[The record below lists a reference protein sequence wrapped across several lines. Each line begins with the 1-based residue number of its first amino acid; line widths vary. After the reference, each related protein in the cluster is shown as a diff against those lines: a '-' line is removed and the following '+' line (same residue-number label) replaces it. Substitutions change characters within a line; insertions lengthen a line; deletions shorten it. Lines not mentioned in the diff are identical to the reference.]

1 MMDDMSDEFSSNGE
15 KTLHGQFKW
24 DVTKAFLKIEMEY
37 EQKKLFPKRYVTG
50 FKSLDQIIRFYPEE
64 LIFVTGEPGVGKTAF
79 VCSLACHKS
88 LIDPSNQETIL
99 YFTHKDSR
107 MVLTTRMFAALGKV
121 PVSDV
126 IEGINGSQWPN
137 MARACG
143 MLEMLNVTIVDFSC
157 NIEEI
162 EATVIEVMEKT
173 KIRLVII
180 DDFQLIKSSKGAADE
195 FRERELVD
203 ITVGLKKMASNAQ
216 VPVFIVVPSNTNGGL
231 IFDRS
236 TRKHSSSKSWL
247 FESAAD
253 KILCIHRSE
262 FHAKEKTDQEIAEVV
277 VLKNNAGW
285 TGKAELAF
293 LGPSL
298 CFEDLGSIASTALR
312 KIQQIISQELHGSGN
327 DTIYPDK
334 VKDEVLDLVDE
345 NDSVIDRK
353 KRSDIYAEGRTNF
366 RVVNL
371 FIINSHGEIW
381 FPRRTAHKRIFP
393 LCLDMSMGG
402 HVESGETYE
411 IALRRE
417 LLEELN
423 MDTNKVICRFLG
435 HLTPERDNV
444 SAFMQV
450 YEIQSDEVPDYNR
463 NDFVEYYWLT
473 PKDFCK
479 RMAQGEMA
487 KGDLPKLVNRFY
499 GSRH

>member
-1 MMDDMSDEFSSNGE
+1 MS
-15 KTLHGQFKW
+15 
-24 DVTKAFLKIEMEY
+24 I
-37 EQKKLFPKRYVTG
+37 
-50 FKSLDQIIRFYPEE
+50 
-64 LIFVTGEPGVGKTAF
+64 
-79 VCSLACHKS
+79 
-88 LIDPSNQETIL
+88 
-99 YFTHKDSR
+99 
-107 MVLTTRMFAALGKV
+107 
-121 PVSDV
+121 
-126 IEGINGSQWPN
+126 GI
-137 MARACG
+137 
-143 MLEMLNVTIVDFSC
+143 
-157 NIEEI
+157 
-162 EATVIEVMEKT
+162 
-173 KIRLVII
+173 
-180 DDFQLIKSSKGAADE
+180 
-195 FRERELVD
+195 
-203 ITVGLKKMASNAQ
+203 
-216 VPVFIVVPSNTNGGL
+216 
-231 IFDRS
+231 
-236 TRKHSSSKSWL
+236 
-247 FESAAD
+247 
-253 KILCIHRSE
+253 
-262 FHAKEKTDQEIAEVV
+262 
-277 VLKNNAGW
+277 
-285 TGKAELAF
+285 
-293 LGPSL
+293 
-298 CFEDLGSIASTALR
+298 
-312 KIQQIISQELHGSGN
+312 
-327 DTIYPDK
+327 

-371 FIINSHGEIW
+371 FIVNSHGEIW

-423 MDTNKVICRFLG
+423 MDTNKVICRLLG

-479 RMAQGEMA
+479 RMAQGEMV

>member
-1 MMDDMSDEFSSNGE
+1 MSDEFSSNGK
-15 KTLHGQFKW
+15 KTLHGQFKF
-24 DVTKAFLKIEMEY
+24 DVASAVQKIERQY
-37 EQKKLFPKRYVTG
+37 EQKKLFPNRYATG
-50 FKSLDQIIRFYPEE
+50 FKSLDQIIRGLYPEE
-64 LIFVTGEPGVGKTAF
+64 LIFLTGEPGIGKTAF
-79 VCSLACHKS
+79 VCSLACHKR
-88 LIDPSNQETIL
+88 LIGTSNQKTIL
-99 YFTHKDSR
+99 YFSHKDSR

-121 PVSDV
+121 PLWDV
-126 IEGINGSQWPN
+126 IEGINKSQWPN

-143 MLEMLNVTIVDFSC
+143 MLEMKNITIVDFSC

-162 EATVIEVMEKT
+162 EATVIEVMK
-173 KIRLVII
+173 KNDVRLVII

-203 ITVGLKKMASNAQ
+203 SAVRLKKMARNAQ
-216 VPVFIVVPSNTNGGL
+216 VPVVIVVPSNTNGGL
-231 IFDRS
+231 VLDRS
-236 TRKHSSSKSWL
+236 TRKHSPSKSWL

-262 FHAKEKTDQEIAEVV
+262 FHAKDNPAQEIAEIVV
-277 VLKNNAGW
+277 TKNNMGW
-285 TGKAELAF
+285 TGTAELAF
-293 LGPSL
+293 CGPSL
-298 CFEDLGSIASTALR
+298 CFEDLGSVASTALK
-312 KIQQIISQELHGSGN
+312 KIQQIVSQELHSSGN

-345 NDSVIDRK
+345 NDVVIGRN
-353 KRSDIYAEGRTNF
+353 KRSDIYVERRTNF

-371 FIINSHGEIW
+371 FIVNSYGEIW

-479 RMAQGEMA
+479 RMAQGEMV